1 MAIKDDINSIKEE
14 LNTQEQFLE
23 NMIKSERFFK
33 KYSKFIITAIVLGAI
48 GAIGYYIND
57 AYAKLILNPKD
68 EQVKA
73 ELKQKDASL
82 YALYEFK
89 IAVDNNDTSALK
101 SLANEQI
108 DPLLKDIVKSQLNEP
123 SGQIL
128 SSYRAA
134 INGYELLKED
144 KIDEAKNVKF
154 AAPRSRQKF
163 RTLPRKSKMKKFQ
176 TILAAVLCAAVL
188 GGCSTKRQ
196 YFEPTDVQN
205 EKISETRLP
214 SSIATASLN
223 GAVLKNGMVTC
234 AGDKAAKGLNLVK
247 LRRR

>member
-1 MAIKDDINSIKEE
+1 MALKDDIEGVKKEIGTE
-14 LNTQEQFLE
+14 EQFLE
-23 NMIKSERFFK
+23 SVIKSEIFVRRYK
-33 KYSKFIITAIVLGAI
+33 KPLIFLAAVLIVVFV
-48 GAIGYYIND
+48 GYYANEFISDRRIEQANAIYD
-57 AYAKLILNPKD
+57 ELLNKKDEAKL
-68 EQVKA
+68 A

-144 KIDEAKNVKF
+144 KIDEAKNEF
-154 AAPRSRQKF
+154 
-163 RTLPRKSKMKKFQ
+163 KK
-176 TILAAVLCAAVL
+176 I
-188 GGCSTKRQ
+188 
-196 YFEPTDVQN
+196 P
-205 EKISETRLP
+205 
-214 SSIATASLN
+214 LN
-223 GAVLKNGMVTC
+223 SQLQ
-234 AGDKAAKGLNLVK
+234 DLVK
-247 LRRR
+247 NLEHYQGKAK

>member
-33 KYSKFIITAIVLGAI
+33 KYSKFIITAVILGAI
-48 GAIGYYIND
+48 GAIGYYVND
-57 AYAKLILNPKD
+57 ALKEKDFKAANAAYAKLILNPKD
-68 EQVKA
+68 EQAKA

-89 IAVDNNDTSALK
+89 VAV
-101 SLANEQI
+101 

-144 KIDEAKNVKF
+144 KIDEAKNEF
-154 AAPRSRQKF
+154 
-163 RTLPRKSKMKKFQ
+163 KK
-176 TILAAVLCAAVL
+176 I
-188 GGCSTKRQ
+188 
-196 YFEPTDVQN
+196 P
-205 EKISETRLP
+205 
-214 SSIATASLN
+214 LN
-223 GAVLKNGMVTC
+223 SQLQ
-234 AGDKAAKGLNLVK
+234 DLVK
-247 LRRR
+247 NLEHYQGKAK

>member
-1 MAIKDDINSIKEE
+1 LAIKDDIDSIKEE

-23 NMIKSERFFK
+23 NIIKSERFFK
-33 KYSKFIITAIVLGAI
+33 KYKKIII
-48 GAIGYYIND
+48 GALALGVIGAAGYYINGALKEKEFKAANA

-68 EQVKA
+68 EQAKA

-89 IAVDNNDTSALK
+89 VAVDNNDTSALK

-144 KIDEAKNVKF
+144 KIDEAKNEF
-154 AAPRSRQKF
+154 
-163 RTLPRKSKMKKFQ
+163 KK
-176 TILAAVLCAAVL
+176 I
-188 GGCSTKRQ
+188 
-196 YFEPTDVQN
+196 P
-205 EKISETRLP
+205 
-214 SSIATASLN
+214 LN
-223 GAVLKNGMVTC
+223 SQLQ
-234 AGDKAAKGLNLVK
+234 DLVK
-247 LRRR
+247 NLEHYQGKTK

>member
-33 KYSKFIITAIVLGAI
+33 KYSKFIITAVILGAI
-48 GAIGYYIND
+48 GAIGYYVND
-57 AYAKLILNPKD
+57 ALKEKDFKAANAAYANPKD
-68 EQVKA
+68 EQAKA

-89 IAVDNNDTSALK
+89 VAVDNNDTSALK

-144 KIDEAKNVKF
+144 KIDEAKNEF
-154 AAPRSRQKF
+154 
-163 RTLPRKSKMKKFQ
+163 KK
-176 TILAAVLCAAVL
+176 I
-188 GGCSTKRQ
+188 
-196 YFEPTDVQN
+196 P
-205 EKISETRLP
+205 
-214 SSIATASLN
+214 LN
-223 GAVLKNGMVTC
+223 SQLQ
-234 AGDKAAKGLNLVK
+234 DLVK
-247 LRRR
+247 NLEHYQGKAK